1 MKRTHTRY
9 SSEEKVS
16 IVRRHLIDGVLV
28 SDLCDEFGIQPT
40 VFYRWQKQLFENGSK
55 AFEAE
60 NRQRDRTAM
69 RSHKVVVGGIQCQLR
84 VQIVQQLRKS
94 NCLTSQATIVLA

>member
-1 MKRTHTRY
+1 MKRTRTRY

-40 VFYRWQKQLFENGSK
+40 VFSGGRSSYLIMYPRHLRQKIDGEIGL
-55 AFEAE
+55 
-60 NRQRDRTAM
+60 
-69 RSHKVVVGGIQCQLR
+69 
-84 VQIVQQLRKS
+84 
-94 NCLTSQATIVLA
+94 